1 VQRSGSIFPR
11 KLRPETFLP
20 LWAPSEPQVGPRSIL
35 LGSQTLLLGSQ
46 PYLLGSQTAP
56 VGEPKRTVWVLK
68 SNVWEPK
75 ATIWDRS
82 SVGLGPHLG
91 PWDHILAH
99 GAGLG
104 PHVGPRT
111 QVRVPRTALGSVPH
125 RAWTRM
131 CSHRPKCV
139 SHGPKCG
146 PKPTELRSQ
155 TLQKHSKCENLGL
168 GWTLLGRKTNLCSYL
183 GCFRYTHGAD
193 ERGRYLPRDG
203 PRAGPPGPRVDP
215 GRGPRV
221 TKISGIGPCFGSFLL
236 RTNFCTVPFIFPL

>member
-1 VQRSGSIFPR
+1 VPTTVPIFAPSHSFFLYKTACVPSSGVPLYTRTAGLPPRLVVHKRPNGGCTVQRSGSIFPR
-11 KLRPETFLP
+11 KLRTEMFLP

-104 PHVGPRT
+104 PHVGPWDPHLGPCPIGRGPGCAPT
-111 QVRVPRTALGSVPH
+111 GPSACLTDQSAVPNQQN
-125 RAWTRM
+125 
-131 CSHRPKCV
+131 
-139 SHGPKCG
+139 CG
-146 PKPTELRSQ
+146 PKPYKNIASAII
-155 TLQKHSKCENLGL
+155 
-168 GWTLLGRKTNLCSYL
+168 WVW
-183 GCFRYTHGAD
+183 
-193 ERGRYLPRDG
+193 DG
-203 PRAGPPGPRVDP
+203 P
-215 GRGPRV
+215 
-221 TKISGIGPCFGSFLL
+221 S
-236 RTNFCTVPFIFPL
+236 